1 MKKKEERQ
9 EPKKFRIKKD
19 DEVKV
24 LAGKDKGKIGRVL
37 KIDSDKDRVLVEGV
51 NMVKKAM
58 RRRGENDRGGII
70 ELEASIHISNVSL
83 LTKSGDTT
91 RIGYK
96 FEDGKKQRVAKKTG
110 EVI

>member
-1 MKKKEERQ
+1 MKKKDERQ

-19 DEVKV
+19 DQVKV

-37 KIDSDKDRVLVEGV
+37 RIDSDKDRVLVEGV

-58 RRRGENDRGGII
+58 RRRGDNDRGGII

-83 LTKSGDTT
+83 LTKNGAAT

-96 FEDGKKQRVAKKTG
+96 FEDGKKIRVAKKTG